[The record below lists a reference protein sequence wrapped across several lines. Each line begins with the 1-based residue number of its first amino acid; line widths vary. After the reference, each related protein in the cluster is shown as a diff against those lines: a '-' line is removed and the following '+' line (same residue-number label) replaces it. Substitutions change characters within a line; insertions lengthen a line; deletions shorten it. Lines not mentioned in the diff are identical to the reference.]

1 MKHHLYQIYYGGFK
15 IKLKNNF
22 YCLTCNK
29 LYNKQNPHPELD
41 K

>member
-15 IKLKNNF
+15 IKLENYYYDKISKKIIKTKKN
-22 YCLTCNK
+22 
-29 LYNKQNPHPELD
+29 D